1 MAQPQGTTNTFP
13 PVRACI
19 FDLDGTLIDSE
30 DIYIEIYNNILHEY
44 GKPDLL
50 WSVNARKQSTGLK
63 VSSLFARSHSMIRL
77 RIEAKVKIRA
87 VCTCSHGMNY
97 L

>member
-1 MAQPQGTTNTFP
+1 MEMATSRTTFP

-19 FDLDGTLIDSE
+19 FDLDGTLINSE

-50 WSVNARKQSTGLK
+50 WSVNARMQSTGRK
-63 VSSLFARSHSMIRL
+63 VSSLFHRSHSMTCL
-77 RIEAKVKIRA
+77 RREAKVKIR
-87 VCTCSHGMNY
+87 VLCTCSHGMNY